1 MGRGGAWKG
10 VEEANDSDRI
20 LVDLLLN
27 NLYY

>member
-1 MGRGGAWKG
+1 MGRGGGWKG
-10 VEEANDSDRI
+10 VEEADDLDWI